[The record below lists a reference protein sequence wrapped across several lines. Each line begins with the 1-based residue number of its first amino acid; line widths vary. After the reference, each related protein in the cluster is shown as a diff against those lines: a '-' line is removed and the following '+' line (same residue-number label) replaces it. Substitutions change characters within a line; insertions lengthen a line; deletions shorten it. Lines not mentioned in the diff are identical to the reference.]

1 MKPQF
6 LTDET
11 LVSHRR
17 NFGIAETLTAKK
29 VGFCALIPKFHR
41 RETDLLRR
49 KRLRDA
55 TVTAKLLSL
64 CYHTLP
70 SPHNNHII
78 IHLPPFM

>member
-17 NFGIAETLTAKK
+17 NFGIKAQN
-29 VGFCALIPKFHR
+29 V
-41 RETDLLRR
+41 LLRR

>member
-1 MKPQF
+1 MPLKLKFQASETKVSSRWNFSFSLMKLWYQ
-6 LTDET
+6 
-11 LVSHRR
+11 
-17 NFGIAETLTAKK
+17 GA
-29 VGFCALIPKFHR
+29 
-41 RETDLLRR
+41 ETDLLRR

-78 IHLPPFM
+78 IYLPPFM

>member
-1 MKPQF
+1 MKLWYQ
-6 LTDET
+6 
-11 LVSHRR
+11 
-17 NFGIAETLTAKK
+17 GA
-29 VGFCALIPKFHR
+29 
-41 RETDLLRR
+41 ETDLLRR

>member
-17 NFGIAETLTAKK
+17 NFGIKA
-29 VGFCALIPKFHR
+29 
-41 RETDLLRR
+41 ETDLLRR